1 MAERRSLRVLAFLWL
16 LWMAAAAG
24 AAVVR
29 DDRGMPYQG
38 PKAPQRVVSLLPA
51 LSEMVCELGACA
63 RLVGVDLYSNWPD
76 SLRRLP
82 RTSGM
87 EDANLE
93 LIVSLRP
100 DVVLLSASSRL
111 MDRLRALGVAVMVL
125 DPTTLEDVPRVMR
138 TLAELL
144 ELPDAARHAHSVW
157 QRVESGVAAAAR
169 DVPADMRG
177 ARVYFEVDAAPYAA
191 GPTSFAGQLLQ
202 RLGLRNIVPADLGPF
217 PKLNPE
223 FVVRAD
229 PQIILL
235 TEHQAS
241 RVSERPGWSRIQAVR
256 SHRLCEFAAAQGD
269 VMVRPGPRMDEAA
282 RLVVACL
289 QRIAK
294 GRAS

>member
-1 MAERRSLRVLAFLWL
+1 MADGRCLRLLLALWL
-16 LWMAAAAG
+16 LFGAAG
-24 AAVVR
+24 VGAEVVR
-29 DDRGMPYQG
+29 DDRGTPYQG

-51 LSEMVCELGACA
+51 LTEMVCELGACK

-76 SLRRLP
+76 SLRQLP

-111 MDRLRALGVAVMVL
+111 MDRLRALGVAVMVFE
-125 DPTTLEDVPRVMR
+125 PTTMDDVPRVMR
-138 TLAELL
+138 KLAELL
-144 ELPDAARHAHSVW
+144 DLPDAGLRAQAIWR
-157 QRVESGVAAAAR
+157 RIESGVAAAALE
-169 DVPADMRG
+169 VPSDLRG
-177 ARVYFEVDAAPYAA
+177 ARVYFEVDGAPYAA
-191 GPTSFAGQLLQ
+191 GPISFSGQLLQ
-202 RLGLRNIVPADLGPF
+202 RLNLRNIVPADLGPF

-241 RVSERPGWSRIQAVR
+241 RVSERPGWSRIEAVR
-256 SHRLCEFAAAQGD
+256 SRRLCEFASAQGD

-282 RLVVACL
+282 RLIVSCL
-289 QRIAK
+289 KGFAK
-294 GRAS
+294 RGAS